1 MFTNVLLKFFT
12 RRKEYENKAATRMDQ
27 RQEFRMALEIKAVLE
42 RSRSTLVSDAL
53 GAVSLIVM
61 LVAGLSLP
69 GLF

>member
-1 MFTNVLLKFFT
+1 
-12 RRKEYENKAATRMDQ
+12 
-27 RQEFRMALEIKAVLE
+27 MALEIKAVLE